1 MSNDDSTSN
10 TANISTARPISLT
23 TQTRMPGPFQNYK
36 YGAFINSPEEM
47 GMKGGDA
54 DGWGLDTIG
63 TNFGGLIS
71 YVELLVTGTSEAS
84 KAAAIDYSIGGAR
97 FGQPLGNAY
106 TFSTGFQCMDGV
118 NRRDA
123 VAYINNIPLG
133 NIPFISDFMGAGDVK
148 ELRGLL
154 PGIFEDFNGF
164 NPMQIVDALD
174 ISNLA
179 PCNPEVAHDI
189 AYRLPISNINS
200 DGTDYKHG
208 VDPVTYENLYMFDSM
223 VSTIDPCLFQGDP
236 DGGKKRNPVTG
247 KTCVENFANI
257 ENSDSGSG
265 SGSSSFASVNNINT
279 RLQSEIDK
287 NLEMLA
293 RLQNE
298 DWLVQIY
305 FISFVLLIVF
315 ITIRLLNRT
324 CSIPRPARS

>member
-1 MSNDDSTSN
+1 MVNQESTSN
-10 TANISTARPISLT
+10 TENISSSRPISVT

-54 DGWGLDTIG
+54 NGWGLDTIG

-71 YVELLVTGTSEAS
+71 YVDLLVTGTSEAS
-84 KAAAIDYSIGGAR
+84 KAAAIDGSAR

-106 TFSTGFQCMDGV
+106 TFSTGFQCMDG
-118 NRRDA
+118 NTRRDA

-133 NIPFISDFMGAGDVK
+133 NIPFISDFMGAGDIQ

-179 PCNPEVAHDI
+179 QCNRELANDD
-189 AYRLPISNINS
+189 AYRLPITNINS
-200 DGTDYKHG
+200 EGTGYKAG
-208 VDPVTYENLYMFDSM
+208 VDPVTYENLHMFDSM
-223 VSTIDPCLFQGDP
+223 VSTIDPCLFKGDA
-236 DGGKKRNPVTG
+236 DGNKRNPVSG
-247 KTCVENFANI
+247 NTCVENFANI
-257 ENSDSGSG
+257 ENSGYGSYND
-265 SGSSSFASVNNINT
+265 VNNINT
-279 RLQSEIDK
+279 RLQSDIDK

-293 RLQNE
+293 RLQSE

-305 FISFVLLIVF
+305 FISFILLIVF

-324 CSIPRPARS
+324 CSIPRPVRS

>member
-10 TANISTARPISLT
+10 RANISTARPISVT

-84 KAAAIDYSIGGAR
+84 KAAAIDGSAR

-106 TFSTGFQCMDGV
+106 TFSTGFQCMDG
-118 NRRDA
+118 NTRRDA

-133 NIPFISDFMGAGDVK
+133 NIPFISDFMGAGDVQ

-179 PCNPEVAHDI
+179 QCNPELARDD
-189 AYRLPISNINS
+189 AYRLPITNINS
-200 DGTDYKHG
+200 DGTGYKAG

-223 VSTIDPCLFQGDP
+223 VSTIDPCLFKGDA
-236 DGGKKRNPVTG
+236 DGNKRNPVSG

-257 ENSDSGSG
+257 ENSGSG
-265 SGSSSFASVNNINT
+265 SGTEYGSYNDVNNINT
-279 RLQSEIDK
+279 RLQSDIDK